1 MIEATAT
8 IVTTLATAF
17 VTWFF
22 ARRLHK
28 AEAKS
33 KEIDNAQKNAEYYQ
47 KLVDDWVARYQKV
60 VLDLDKAAETIK
72 LQTEKIEELLS
83 NVHHLTEELKKYK
96 QLNGKA

>member
-1 MIEATAT
+1 MIEAIVT
-8 IVTTLATAF
+8 IVTTLTTAF

-47 KLVDDWVARYQKV
+47 KLVDDWVLRYQKV

-72 LQTEKIEELLS
+72 AQIAEIEKLMS
-83 NVHHLTEELKKYK
+83 NVYHLTEELKKYK